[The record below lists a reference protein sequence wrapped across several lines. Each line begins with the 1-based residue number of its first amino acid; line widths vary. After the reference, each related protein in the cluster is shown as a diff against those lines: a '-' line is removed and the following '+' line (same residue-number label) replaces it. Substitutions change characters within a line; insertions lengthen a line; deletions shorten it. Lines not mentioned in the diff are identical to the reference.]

1 MGEVY
6 RARDTQLNRS
16 VAIKV
21 LPELLAEDHDRLAR
35 FTREAQTLAALNHPN
50 IAQIYGLQNGPADL
64 SVGALAKAEAG
75 PYPTALV
82 MELVEGEDLS
92 VLMARGPMPLT
103 EALPVARQI
112 CDALEAAHE
121 LGIVHRDLK
130 PANIKVRPDGTVKVL
145 DFGLAKAM
153 DPIGMSSPDA
163 MQSPTL
169 TARATQMGMIIGTA
183 AYMAPEQAKGK
194 AVDKRAD
201 IWAFGVVLYEM
212 LAGCRAFPGDGV
224 SDTLAK
230 VLERQPDW
238 TALPPL
244 TPPHVRSLVEQC
256 LRKEPSRRLR
266 DIGDARLQ
274 LEEGAGESATTIAPA
289 RKRWIWPVTVTAA
302 LAAGAALGWSS
313 RLTSTAPDGPAG
325 IVQMDLLLPDGHE
338 LFTVAGSQI
347 SIAPDGSK
355 VAFVAV
361 GGGTRE
367 LFLRRIDAPAA
378 EKVRGTE
385 SAVSGF
391 FGPDSVSLGLLARDR
406 TLKRLSLGDG
416 LITDIGGTVGTNA
429 PVWGHDGFL
438 VFARQGLWRQ
448 PASGGETTRLTTLD
462 TAGGEVAHTPGAV
475 LPSGVVLFTSWS
487 SDRSRIEAVD
497 PASGVRRL
505 IMDAASM
512 PLYSPTGHL
521 LFHRDGAV
529 LAAPFDVGSL
539 RATAEAAIVF
549 PPGKIRLAGGNPMMA
564 LSNNGTLVYAPS
576 QTGLTNLV
584 RVTRSGVVT
593 RLSESAR
600 PWSHPRVSPDGTR
613 VVLEHA
619 ADSLWLQDLSRDA
632 RTPLTAG
639 RLPGLGFPI
648 WERDGRHVVF
658 RLFDEL
664 WRVDAGGSGRSL
676 RIPGAQPGDIP
687 TALSPDGD
695 TLVLLRTQ
703 SGSGG
708 DVYALSMKGAWP
720 PRPLVQTPGYDGGGD
735 FSPDGRWLAY
745 ASTDSGSAQIYL
757 APYPAMDRKW
767 PVSTRGGT
775 QARWSRNGREIFYRD
790 GNRMMTVEVDASGS
804 DVRLSSPKLLFEQ
817 PFTTG
822 AYVTTANYD
831 VTADGGFVM
840 LQAETGVPRLA
851 VILNWFEELKTKFP
865 R

>member
-6 RARDTQLNRS
+6 RARDSQLNRD

-21 LPELLAEDHDRLAR
+21 LPELFALDAERLAR

-50 IAQIYGLQNGPADL
+50 IAQIYGLE
-64 SVGALAKAEAG
+64 GAPSAPSAR
-75 PYPTALV
+75 ALV

-92 VLMARGPMPLT
+92 ALIARGPIPLG
-103 EALPVARQI
+103 EALPIARQI
-112 CDALEAAHE
+112 ADALEAAHE

-130 PANIKVRPDGTVKVL
+130 PANIKVRRDGTVKIL

-153 DPIGMSSPDA
+153 DPPGADA
-163 MQSPTL
+163 LNSPTL
-169 TARATQMGMIIGTA
+169 TAAAFARGYGEPGTQMGVILGTA

-201 IWAFGVVLYEM
+201 IWAFGAVLYEM
-212 LAGCRAFPGDGV
+212 LAGRRAFAGDAV

-230 VLERQPDW
+230 VLEREPDW
-238 TALPPL
+238 AALPPQ
-244 TPPHVRSLVEQC
+244 TPSHVRSLVERC

-274 LEEGAGESATTIAPA
+274 LEEGPGVPVPAIAPPT
-289 RKRWIWPVTVTAA
+289 RQTWVWPAAVAAA
-302 LAAGAALGWSS
+302 LAAGAALGWAL
-313 RLTSTAPDGPAG
+313 RPIPAASAG
-325 IVQMDLLLPDGHE
+325 GAGTVQMDLLLPEGHE

-361 GGGTRE
+361 GGGTRD
-367 LFLRRIDAPAA
+367 LFLRALSAPAS

-391 FGPDSVSLGLLARDR
+391 FGPDSESLGLLARDR

-429 PVWGHDGFL
+429 PVWGSDGFL

-448 PASGGETTRLTTLD
+448 ASSGGQTTQLTTLD
-462 TAGGEVAHTPGAV
+462 TARGEVAHTPGVV
-475 LPSGVVLFTSWS
+475 LPSGIVLFTSWAR
-487 SDRSRIEAVD
+487 DRSRIEAVD
-497 PASGVRRL
+497 PATGVRTL
-505 IMDAASM
+505 VIDAASM
-512 PLYSPTGHL
+512 PLYAPTGHL

-529 LAAPFDVGSL
+529 LAAPFDL
-539 RATAEAAIVF
+539 RGLRVTKEAAIVF
-549 PPGKIRLAGGNPMMA
+549 PPGTIRLAGGNPMMA
-564 LSNNGTLVYAPS
+564 LSTNGTLVYAPAL
-576 QTGLTNLV
+576 TGLTNLV
-584 RVTRSGVVT
+584 HVTRSGVVT

-632 RTPLTAG
+632 RTPLTPG
-639 RLPGLGFPI
+639 RLPGVGFPI
-648 WERDGRHVVF
+648 WERDGRQVVF

-664 WRVDAGGSGRSL
+664 WRVEAGGSGRSV
-676 RIPGAQPGDIP
+676 RVPGGQPGDIP

-703 SGSGG
+703 AGSGG
-708 DVYALSMKGAWP
+708 DVHALSMKGAWP
-720 PRPLVQTPGYDGGGD
+720 ARPLVQTPGYDGGGD

-767 PVSTRGGT
+767 SVSTRGGT
-775 QARWSRNGREIFYRD
+775 QARWSRTGREIFYRD
-790 GNRMMTVEVDASGS
+790 GNRMMSVDVDASGTQ
-804 DVRLSSPKLLFEQ
+804 VRLSSPKLLFEQ

-831 VTADGGFVM
+831 VTPEGGFVM
-840 LQAETGVPRLA
+840 LQAGPGVPRLA
-851 VILNWFEELKTKFP
+851 VILNWFEELRRRFGAS